1 MLETRPGEYSWKRI
15 DQPTCQTP
23 LHARSI
29 TQASGRIIHAP
40 SRKSYRITLAIM
52 TTKYAELNQK
62 NFVQE
67 YCGHQCC
74 RTFSTKLAEKRFV
87 DAVHHVGSYREPERK
102 E

>member
-29 TQASGRIIHAP
+29 TQASGGIIHAP